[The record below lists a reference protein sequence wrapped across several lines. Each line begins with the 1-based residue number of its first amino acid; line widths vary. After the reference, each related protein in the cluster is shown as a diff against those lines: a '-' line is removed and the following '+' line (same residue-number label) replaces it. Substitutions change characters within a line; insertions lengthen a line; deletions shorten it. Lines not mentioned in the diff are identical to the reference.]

1 MTLRIVTCQVLLR
14 EVESLVGGG
23 DVCVEPVPSACFPP
37 TVPPAT
43 SVTLGTRENPVIFVG
58 CGAHRFPK
66 NAPWTRNLEGHHC
79 TALLGGLWLTAHIA
93 GTRGYAV
100 TPSWVA
106 EWPRRLEQWGFDLPL
121 ARKFFREFADRL
133 VLVDSETDP
142 EAPRHLR
149 ECAEAL
155 DLVPERISVGLEHLG
170 TLFREAQNALALE
183 EAERRIQE
191 ARQSASEAIMVMD
204 LLGQVAE
211 LGKEEQVAARIYEL
225 CSLLFA
231 PRGVSY
237 VSRGTSAPEAVWHF
251 PSPPP
256 EPSWTP
262 PPEPFPESGG
272 LVRDPDGFSLSLSWG
287 GKPLGVLQ
295 VRGVAHP
302 EHLDRYAELTARVLS
317 RVAGLAV
324 ANARTFASLERTLKD
339 REFLLKEIHHRV
351 KNNLNLV
358 VSLLSLQDRAAE
370 DSGLHEALEEAIT
383 RIHAIAQLHE
393 FLYRGENLGAVP
405 LVSYLQ
411 ALVGYLGDIGGA
423 AERPV
428 TLAVSGAEDLLLET
442 KRAVPCGLLVTEL
455 VTNALKYA
463 FPQGGALPAHPE
475 VRVTV
480 ERRQEG
486 LLALEVRDN
495 GIEGDGAPSGTSGT
509 SLGTLLVNAL
519 TQQLEGTLIRE
530 RTGEGYV
537 VALTFPEKKTP

>member
-1 MTLRIVTCQVLLR
+1 MPLRIVVCETLLR
-14 EVESLVGGG
+14 EVACLVEGEDVLVES
-23 DVCVEPVPSACFPP
+23 VPLACFS
-37 TVPPAT
+37 PPAT
-43 SVTLGTRENPVIFVG
+43 TRRAGGARHDPVLFVG
-58 CGAHRFPK
+58 CGAHRFPE
-66 NAPWTRNLEGHHC
+66 NAPWTRNLGGHHC

-93 GTRGYAV
+93 STRGYAV

-155 DLVPERISVGLEHLG
+155 ELVPERVPVGLDHLG
-170 TLFREAQNALALE
+170 ALFREARNALALE
-183 EAERRIQE
+183 EAEQRARE
-191 ARQSASEAIMVMD
+191 ARQQASEAVMVMD

-211 LGKEEQVAARIYEL
+211 LGKEEQVAARLYEL

-237 VSRGTSAPEAVWHF
+237 VSRGESSPGSVWHF
-251 PSPPP
+251 PSPPL
-256 EPSWTP
+256 EPPWTP
-262 PPEPFPESGG
+262 PANFPENGG
-272 LVRDPDGFSLSLSWG
+272 LVRDSEGFSLGISWG
-287 GKPLGVLQ
+287 GHALGVLQ
-295 VRGVAHP
+295 VRGVAYP

-358 VSLLSLQDRAAE
+358 VSLLSLQDRSTE
-370 DSGLHEALEEAIT
+370 QGGLHEALDEAIT

-393 FLYRGENLGAVP
+393 FLYRGEDLGAVP

-423 AERPV
+423 AERSV
-428 TLAVSGAEDLLLET
+428 TLTISGAEDLLLET

-463 FPQGGALPAHPE
+463 FPRGGDLPASPE

-480 ERRQEG
+480 ERRNEG

-495 GIEGDGAPSGTSGT
+495 GRGGNEPSSGTASAS

-519 TQQLEGTLIRE
+519 TQQLEGTLTRE

-537 VALTFPEKKTP
+537 VALTFPEKKSA